1 MSPDGRKETSGK
13 LSAIT
18 AAGMMA
24 VFITLFFIF
33 LEVRTERYNY
43 FLNLYGDSVALDS
56 KALAVIVARD
66 GVTVPQPELYIN
78 GKRAQHTL
86 IDLRPD
92 LSEISAK
99 IGKFEPVFP
108 VKYKMI
114 ENIGTPEK
122 KFIQLNDFE
131 KEKSPLPASAGTK
144 TLFLL
149 PDQFRAV
156 PEFEIEMHLFCL
168 DNGQPCTDT
177 SVFINGTESQM
188 NKGYTVFKTVFG
200 VENTTSIAF
209 HDGTAVTAQ
218 TPYTGKMLRFIIEN
232 GHVSIAGLTDMP
244 NVYIDCYS
252 KNRWLG
258 TDIIKVLSSGTS
270 LPDSY
275 LRCDT
280 IQASMS
286 SASPGTTVAVI
297 NDIPYLLGP
306 ADDSYY
312 SELGRNIEKF
322 EPAAKEKF
330 IKSYNSSF
338 FRILPVI
345 FKGEIL
351 EKNFL
356 EGQIIT
362 LDILWW
368 SMFALAGAGFA
379 FFLFAVMSRFRVI
392 EGIDGELISYSI
404 GRQRTLLAAAS
415 LFYILFFTF
424 LLYLLRNM
432 A

>member
-1 MSPDGRKETSGK
+1 MSSGVRKETSGK
-13 LSAIT
+13 LPAIT

-33 LEVRTERYNY
+33 LEVRTGRYNY

-66 GVTVPQPELYIN
+66 GVIVPDPELYIN
-78 GKRAQHTL
+78 GKRAPHTL

-92 LSEISAK
+92 LKEISAK

-108 VKYKMI
+108 INYKMI
-114 ENIGTPEK
+114 ERRGVPEK
-122 KFIQLNDFE
+122 KFVQLNEFE
-131 KEKSPLPASAGTK
+131 TEKAPVPPSAGTR
-144 TLFLL
+144 TLFVL

-168 DNGQPCTDT
+168 DGGQPCADT
-177 SVFINGTESQM
+177 TLFINGEETAM
-188 NKGYTVFKTVFG
+188 KKGYSVFKTVFG
-200 VENTTSIAF
+200 VENSTAIAF
-209 HDGTAVTAQ
+209 HDGSAVTAQ
-218 TPYTGKMLRFIIEN
+218 TPYIGKMLRFIKNN
-232 GHVSIAGLTDMP
+232 GQISITGLTDMP
-244 NVYIDCYS
+244 DVYIDCYS

-258 TDIIKVLSSGTS
+258 TDIIKVSSSGTA

-275 LRCDT
+275 LNCDT
-280 IQASMS
+280 IQASMN

-297 NDIPYLLGP
+297 TDIPYLLGP
-306 ADDSYY
+306 AEDSYY

-322 EPAAKEKF
+322 EPAAKEIF
-330 IKSYNSSF
+330 AKSYNSSF
-338 FRILPVI
+338 FRVLPVI
-345 FKGEIL
+345 FSGEDL
-351 EKNFL
+351 EKQFL
-356 EGQIIT
+356 ADRDRT
-362 LDILWW
+362 LDVLWW
-368 SMFALAGAGFA
+368 SMFAIAAAGFA
-379 FFLFAVMSRFRVI
+379 FFIFTVMNRFRVI
-392 EGIDGELISYSI
+392 EGIDGELISHSI
-404 GRQRTLLAAAS
+404 NRQRAMLAVAS

>member
-1 MSPDGRKETSGK
+1 MSSDGRKETSGK
-13 LSAIT
+13 LSAMT

-66 GVTVPQPELYIN
+66 GVIVPEPELYIN
-78 GKRAQHTL
+78 GKKAPHTL

-92 LSEISAK
+92 LLEISAK
-99 IGKFEPVFP
+99 IGEFEPVFP
-108 VKYKMI
+108 VNYKMI
-114 ENIGTPEK
+114 ENRGAPQR
-122 KFIQLNDFE
+122 KFIQLNEFE
-131 KEKSPLPASAGTK
+131 TEKAPLPASAGTR
-144 TLFLL
+144 TVFLL

-168 DNGQPCTDT
+168 DGTQPCADT
-177 SVFINGTESQM
+177 TLFINGNETQM
-188 NKGYTVFKTVFG
+188 NKGYSVFKTVFG
-200 VENTTSIAF
+200 VDNTTNIAF
-209 HDGTAVTAQ
+209 SDGSAVTAQ
-218 TPYTGKMLRFIIEN
+218 TPYIGKMLRFIIDN
-232 GHVSIAGLTDMP
+232 GHISITGLTDMP

-258 TDIIKVLSSGTS
+258 TDIIKVSSSGTA

-275 LRCDT
+275 MNCDT
-280 IQASMS
+280 VQASMN

-297 NDIPYLLGP
+297 TDIPYLLGP
-306 ADDSYY
+306 VNDSYY
-312 SELGRNIEKF
+312 LELGRNIEKF
-322 EPAAKEKF
+322 GPAVKEIF
-330 IKSYNSSF
+330 AKSYNSSF
-338 FRILPVI
+338 FRVLPVI
-345 FKGEIL
+345 FSGEDL
-351 EKNFL
+351 EKQFVADRDR
-356 EGQIIT
+356 T

-368 SMFALAGAGFA
+368 SMFLLAAAGFA
-379 FFLFAVMSRFRVI
+379 FFIFTVMERFRVI
-392 EGIDGELISYSI
+392 EGIDGELISHSI
-404 GRQRTLLAAAS
+404 NRQRAMLAVAS